1 MNMQLHMYV
10 LLVVACRLQVIRI
23 PVPVICKYVGMY
35 MIHPFVSR
43 ADAAALPSDIG
54 HRECVG
60 AFYR

>member
-23 PVPVICKYVGMY
+23 PVPVICKYVCKY
-35 MIHPFVSR
+35 MIHPFVSLVYEQEL
-43 ADAAALPSDIG
+43 AYDIG
-54 HRECVG
+54 LRECVG